1 MPEGPE
7 IEVVRRLL
15 EPGLLGATIT
25 GITVNKPRMSRP
37 HTTDAL
43 RQHVSGRQIQSWTRR
58 GKYLVLGLGDT
69 ALILHLGM
77 TGRLYLGARTAVEPA
92 HTAAIIRINEDAAL
106 TLKDPRGFGRIS
118 TDVQLIEGI
127 APDPLS
133 PEWSKVDLE
142 TRLMGSGRAVR
153 DLLLDPRRI
162 GGIGN
167 IYANEALFVAGVH
180 PALPGRKLTKR
191 ALPRLRQAMSDV
203 FDEAVDFG
211 MSLRL
216 DLEGTHKQ
224 NRLFYFGTLPQEEK
238 PAPKERFRVYG
249 RHGALCQACLTPIE
263 KMTLTGR
270 SAFFCPKC
278 QKPA

>member
-1 MPEGPE
+1 M
-7 IEVVRRLL
+7 
-15 EPGLLGATIT
+15 
-25 GITVNKPRMSRP
+25 
-37 HTTDAL
+37 
-43 RQHVSGRQIQSWTRR
+43 
-58 GKYLVLGLGDT
+58 
-69 ALILHLGM
+69 
-77 TGRLYLGARTAVEPA
+77 
-92 HTAAIIRINEDAAL
+92 
-106 TLKDPRGFGRIS
+106 
-118 TDVQLIEGI
+118 
-127 APDPLS
+127 
-133 PEWSKVDLE
+133 
-142 TRLMGSGRAVR
+142 
-153 DLLLDPRRI
+153 DPRRI